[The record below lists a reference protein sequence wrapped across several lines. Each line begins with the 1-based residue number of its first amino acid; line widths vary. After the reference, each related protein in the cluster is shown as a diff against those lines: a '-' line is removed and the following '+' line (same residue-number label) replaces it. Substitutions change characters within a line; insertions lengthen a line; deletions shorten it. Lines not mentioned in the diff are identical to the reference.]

1 MKARSFIAIVS
12 IPWVF
17 ITVIA
22 QRPTP
27 SPTPVP
33 QDDVLRVITNL
44 VQIDIVVTDN
54 EGRQITDLGPE
65 DFEISENGKAQKITH
80 FSYIPTTTAA
90 TTRPEATV
98 GPAAKGTVPAEPAR
112 LRRDQVRRTI
122 ALVVDDLGLSFESI
136 GFVRQALKKFVD
148 EQMQPND
155 LVALLR
161 TSAGVGTLQQF
172 TSDKRLLHA
181 AIDRVRWY
189 PQGRSGLSPARTL
202 EEPSAGSDFRDSLQF
217 MREAEDKR
225 AELYSVGTFGAL
237 APIVKSLGDMP
248 ARKSLIL
255 FSEAFRLFTAEGRN
269 TQLILA
275 MQRLTEQ
282 ANAAS
287 VTIYTMDASGLQT
300 DTITAADKEGAR
312 AYMITP
318 EQFAS
323 TAGADNSVATNA
335 PPRTLPRADTLAA
348 QAERDSQNAFRRL
361 NALMDHARSARFESQ
376 SVLSYLANATGGLFM
391 KNRNDL
397 GAALGR
403 IMDDQKGYY
412 LIGYR
417 PDDAGIDSTGR
428 RQMRSLTVKVKR
440 SGVKSRTRSSYLGLT
455 DQDQRKR
462 PQTRDEQ
469 FVAALLSPF
478 ASGDIGLKLTTLFGD
493 EPNGATYVRS
503 LLHVD
508 ARNISFKQNAD
519 GSRVTPLEIVAVAI
533 GDNGQVI
540 DQLNFPQTVTV
551 ANEEAYQRLLS
562 DGLSYLLN
570 FPFKKPGAY
579 QLRVAVRDGSSER
592 LGGARQYVEVPDL
605 SKNRLA
611 LSGIIVSGIGVT
623 PPSAGGRDSDD
634 LNSQSGPVRRQLR
647 QGMLIDYRYYIY
659 NAQTD
664 AAGRPQVQTQMRLFR
679 DGQVVF
685 SGKTLPLDFSQQS
698 NMKRL
703 MGAGRLRLGP
713 ELIPGEYTL
722 QVTVTDPLARPE
734 FRTATQWTDFEV
746 IR

>member
-1 MKARSFIAIVS
+1 MNRLIIATVS
-12 IPWVF
+12 IVLLLVSVNGQQPSS
-17 ITVIA
+17 
-22 QRPTP
+22 TP
-27 SPTPVP
+27 QKPA

-44 VQIDIVVTDN
+44 VQVDIVVTDN
-54 EGRQITDLGPE
+54 EGRQIVDLRPE
-65 DFEISENGKAQKITH
+65 DFEILENGKSQKITH
-80 FSYIPTTTAA
+80 FSYIPTSTTA
-90 TTRPEATV
+90 TPTRPEATV
-98 GPAAKGTVPAEPAR
+98 GPPAKDTVSPEPAR

-189 PQGRSGLSPARTL
+189 PQGRAGLSPTRTL

-225 AELYSVGTFGAL
+225 AEIYSVGTFGAL
-237 APIVKSLGDMP
+237 APIVKALGDMP

-255 FSEAFRLFTAEGRN
+255 VSEAFRLFTAEGRN

-275 MQRLTEQ
+275 MRRLTEQ

-287 VTIYTMDASGLQT
+287 VTIYTLDASGLQT
-300 DTITAADKEGAR
+300 DTIQAADKEGAR
-312 AYMITP
+312 AYMISP
-318 EQFAS
+318 EQFAQ
-323 TAGADNSVATNA
+323 TAGPNNAPSPNA
-335 PPRTLPRADTLAA
+335 PPRTLPRADSLSA
-348 QAERDSQNAFRRL
+348 QAERDSQDAFRKL
-361 NALMDHARSARFESQ
+361 NALMDRARAERFESQ

-397 GAALGR
+397 GGALGR
-403 IMDDQKGYY
+403 IMDDQKGFY
-412 LIGYR
+412 LVGYR

-428 RQMRSLTVKVKR
+428 RLMRSLTVKVKR
-440 SGVKSRTRSSYLGLT
+440 SGAKWRTRSGYFGLT
-455 DQDQRKR
+455 DEEKRTR

-503 LLHVD
+503 LLHID
-508 ARNISFKQNAD
+508 ARNISFKETGD
-519 GSRVTPLEIVAVAI
+519 GSRITPLEIVAVAI

-540 DQLNFPQTVTV
+540 DQLSFPQTVSV

-611 LSGIIVSGIGVT
+611 LSGIIVSGVDGT
-623 PPSAGGRDSDD
+623 KGSTAGRDSGD
-634 LNSQSGPVRRQLR
+634 LNSQSGPARRQLR
-647 QGMLIDYRYYIY
+647 QGMLLDYRYNIY

-664 AAGRPQVQTQMRLFR
+664 SSGRPQLQTQMRLFR

-685 SGKTLPLDFSQQS
+685 TGKTLPLDVSQQG
-698 NMKRL
+698 NVKRL
-703 MGAGRLRLGP
+703 LGAGRLRLGP

-722 QVTVTDPLARPE
+722 QVTVTDSLARPE